1 MSNGLDYFKEVYGA
15 VPGWVEKMHGYRPDA
30 LDHYTSLRSAIMGDG
45 FLSGKEKDLL
55 LVGINA
61 ARCYERSMV
70 YHTKGAIDGGA
81 TIPELIEYLLV
92 AYRYGGLLAMQTSI
106 QSVKNALSL
115 KGLPEGQMPYG
126 VCNEH
131 VLSYFL
137 SILDEEETWFI
148 SNILKAPEELQD
160 DLLLVSGV
168 VSAKMKSL
176 LMVGIHSTSLQ
187 GTEAGKWMEKAR
199 VNGATEGELAEV
211 GLICLLT
218 AGIPAWFE
226 ASDSLHEGGHCRGHR
241 L

>member
-1 MSNGLDYFKEVYGA
+1 MSEGLAYFKEVYGA
-15 VPGWVEKMHGYRPDA
+15 VPGWVEKMHAYRPDA

-45 FLSGKEKDLL
+45 LLSGKEKDLL

-61 ARCYERSMV
+61 ARCYERSML

-92 AYRYGGLLAMQTSI
+92 AYRYGGLKSMQTGI
-106 QSVKNALSL
+106 QSVKYARSL
-115 KGLPEGQMPYG
+115 NGLPEGQLPYG

-131 VLSYFL
+131 ILSYFI
-137 SILDEEETWFI
+137 SILDDEDAWFV
-148 SNILKAPEELQD
+148 SNILKAPEELCN
-160 DLLLVSGV
+160 DLLLVNGN

-176 LMVGIHSTSLQ
+176 LMVGIHSTCLQ

-199 VNGATEGELAEV
+199 ANGATEGELAEV

-226 ASDSLHEGGHCRGHR
+226 ASDSLREGGD
-241 L
+241 

>member
-1 MSNGLDYFKEVYGA
+1 MSEGLAYFKEVYGA
-15 VPGWVEKMHGYRPDA
+15 VPEWVVKMHEYRPDA
-30 LDHYTSLRSAIMGDG
+30 LDHYTSLRSAIMEDG
-45 FLSGKEKDLL
+45 LLSRKEKDLL

-92 AYRYGGLLAMQTSI
+92 AYRHGGLESMQTGI
-106 QSVKNALSL
+106 KAVKYARSL
-115 KGLPEGQMPYG
+115 NGLPEGQVPYG

-131 VLSYFL
+131 ILSYFI
-137 SILDEEETWFI
+137 SILDEEDAWFV
-148 SNILKAPEELQD
+148 SNILKAPEELCN
-160 DLLLVSGV
+160 DLLLVRGV
-168 VSAKMKSL
+168 VSAKMKFL
-176 LMVGIHSTSLQ
+176 LMVGIYSSGLQ

-199 VNGATEGELAEV
+199 ANGATEGELAEV

-226 ASDSLHEGGHCRGHR
+226 VSDSLREGGH
-241 L
+241 

>member
-15 VPGWVEKMHGYRPDA
+15 VPGWVGKMHAYRPDA
-30 LDHYTSLRSAIMGDG
+30 LSHYTSLRSAIMGEG
-45 FLSGKEKDLL
+45 LLSSKEKDLL

-92 AYRYGGLLAMQTSI
+92 AYRYGGLMAMQTGI
-106 QSVKNALSL
+106 QSVKYALSL

-137 SILDEEETWFI
+137 SILEEEDAWFV

-176 LMVGIHSTSLQ
+176 LMVGIHSTCLQ
-187 GTEAGKWMEKAR
+187 GMEAGKWMEKAR
-199 VNGATEGELAEV
+199 ENEATEGELAEV

-226 ASDSLHEGGHCRGHR
+226 ASDSLHEGGH
-241 L
+241 

>member
-1 MSNGLDYFKEVYGA
+1 MSEGLAYFKEVYGA
-15 VPGWVEKMHGYRPDA
+15 VPGWVAKMHEYRPDA
-30 LDHYTSLRSAIMGDG
+30 LDHYTGLRSAIMGDG
-45 FLSGKEKDLL
+45 LLSRKEKDLL

-61 ARCYERSMV
+61 ARCYERSMI

-92 AYRYGGLLAMQTSI
+92 AYRHGGIESLQTGI
-106 QSVKNALSL
+106 QSVKYALSL
-115 KGLPEGQMPYG
+115 NGLPEGKVPYG

-131 VLSYFL
+131 ILSYFL
-137 SILDEEETWFI
+137 SVVDEEDAWFV
-148 SNILKAPEELQD
+148 SNLLKAPEELFN
-160 DLLLVSGV
+160 DLLLVRGH

-176 LMVGIHSTSLQ
+176 LMVGIHSAGLQ

-199 VNGATEGELAEV
+199 VNGAMEGEMAEV

-226 ASDSLHEGGHCRGHR
+226 ASDSLQEGIS
-241 L
+241 

>member
-1 MSNGLDYFKEVYGA
+1 MSEGLTYFKEVYGA
-15 VPGWVEKMHGYRPDA
+15 VPGWVGKMHTYRPDA

-45 FLSGKEKDLL
+45 LLSGKEKDLL

-92 AYRYGGLLAMQTSI
+92 AYRYGGQDALQTGV
-106 QSVKNALSL
+106 QSVSYALSL
-115 KGLPEGQMPYG
+115 KGLPKG
-126 VCNEH
+126 H
-131 VLSYFL
+131 VLYAYELEYILHYFI
-137 SILDEEETWFI
+137 SILEEEDAWFI
-148 SNILKAPEELQD
+148 SNILKAPEELWI
-160 DLLLVSGV
+160 DLLLVGGV

-176 LMVGIHSTSLQ
+176 LMAGIHSTALQ
-187 GTEAGKWMEKAR
+187 GAEAGKWMGKAR
-199 VNGATEGELAEV
+199 ANGATEGEWAEV

-226 ASDSLHEGGHCRGHR
+226 ASDSLREGGG
-241 L
+241 